1 VSTKRNYYDYEDL
14 LLKTFFDIIKT
25 GDLNLLKKDKKRI
38 VGTNLEEIWESIIK
52 RHNDNN
58 GNFDFNNYVDA
69 IRSYAY
75 LLSEYM
81 IIKACLLKL
90 SMKLNYDVVIELNE
104 RGYVIDYT
112 TPQRFRET
120 LQAAN
125 SRSNNLVTKII
136 SKQKEI
142 EKYGTKG
149 GKGAPLTFAKAL
161 MDLSGALGYS
171 IPRDITLAEFDEG
184 KKLIKKRHGRNNNTR

>member
-1 VSTKRNYYDYEDL
+1 MFVQSSVSTKRNYYDYEDL

-90 SMKLNYDVVIELNE
+90 SMKLNYDVE
-104 RGYVIDYT
+104 
-112 TPQRFRET
+112 
-120 LQAAN
+120 
-125 SRSNNLVTKII
+125 
-136 SKQKEI
+136 
-142 EKYGTKG
+142 
-149 GKGAPLTFAKAL
+149 
-161 MDLSGALGYS
+161 
-171 IPRDITLAEFDEG
+171 
-184 KKLIKKRHGRNNNTR
+184 